1 MRKTICDFNF
11 IRVLSPGRIWL
22 CIALTGLLFTAS
34 CQKKT
39 PPARP
44 PALVL
49 TATVETKTVP
59 IEIKNFGSVEAYS
72 TIAVKSQVTGILTD
86 VNFTEGQMVKKG
98 DLILTI
104 DPRTSEAALKVAMAN
119 LNKDEVQLK
128 NAEKEQQRQT
138 DLLKKG
144 FVSQELYDQA
154 ATTTAAYLAS
164 VEADKAAVENAK
176 LQLEYCHIKAPVDG
190 ITGTLAVDKGNV
202 IKLNDITI
210 VTINQ
215 VKPIYVTFS
224 VPQQYLPQIQKYMSA
239 GPLDVT
245 ANASQAG
252 DQNSSGVLSFVD
264 NSVDNTTGTI
274 RLRATF
280 DNNDMRLWPGQ
291 FVNVGLILTQE
302 PNALVIPS
310 QAVQTGQ
317 KGQFVFVV
325 KPDMTAEIRPVTVE
339 RRLDGESVV
348 KGVEAGETVVTDGQI
363 NLVSGT
369 SVQIKNEAQK

>member
-1 MRKTICDFNF
+1 
-11 IRVLSPGRIWL
+11 
-22 CIALTGLLFTAS
+22 
-34 CQKKT
+34 
-39 PPARP
+39 
-44 PALVL
+44 VL